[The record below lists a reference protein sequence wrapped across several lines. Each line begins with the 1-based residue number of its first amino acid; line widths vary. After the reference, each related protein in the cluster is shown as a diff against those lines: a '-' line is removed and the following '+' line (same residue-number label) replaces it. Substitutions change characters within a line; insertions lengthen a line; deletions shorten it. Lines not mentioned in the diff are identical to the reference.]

1 MPLWYDI
8 GYQSLL
14 FPSCFINASGHF
26 ECLGKPMQL
35 SPRARET
42 RIEDQETAEL
52 KDHQA
57 PIPEE
62 RWYSGLVRL
71 FGGRSASQKTADTNA
86 ANPNALLAFPSEA
99 ISRHESSPIADAAK
113 RAPQKARTPATLAT
127 VVSPRLVRAA
137 LIISAVA
144 VVAAIGAVGLQRFPL
159 QGTPREPR
167 PGNLTI
173 NTRPIDAEVLI
184 DGARR
189 GTTPLTLSLTPGTH
203 TITVRSAGDER
214 VVPLTIAS
222 GAEVSHYF
230 EMKPAEP
237 AVVVGRVSVVTDPPG
252 ARVSV
257 DGKARGIS
265 PITVTDLTP
274 ADHKVTVTSDTG
286 SAERTITVTAGGT
299 ASVMFS
305 LPKVSGPVGGWLAIA
320 APFDVEVLE
329 RDDVI
334 GSGGTSKIML
344 AAGRHDITLVNAII
358 GYQEARK
365 IDVTAGKTMSIKVEP
380 PKVNVSVNARPWA
393 DVSLDGASLGQTP
406 ISNLLVAVG
415 VHEMVFRH
423 PQLGERRQSVTVTV
437 KGPNRI
443 AADLAK

>member
-1 MPLWYDI
+1 M
-8 GYQSLL
+8 QS
-14 FPSCFINASGHF
+14 
-26 ECLGKPMQL
+26 
-35 SPRARET
+35 SPRAARET
-42 RIEDQETAEL
+42 RIEGQETAEL
-52 KDHQA
+52 NDQA
-57 PIPEE
+57 PVPEE

-71 FGGRSASQKTADTNA
+71 FGGKSASQKTADTNA

-99 ISRHESSPIADAAK
+99 ISRPEPAPLADAAK
-113 RAPQKARTPATLAT
+113 RTAQKTATPATPAT
-127 VVSPRLVRAA
+127 GSPKLVRIA
-137 LIISAVA
+137 LIVSAVA
-144 VVAAIGAVGLQRFPL
+144 VVAAIGAVAVQRFPL
-159 QGTPREPR
+159 TPREPR

-184 DGARR
+184 DGTRR

-214 VVPLTIAS
+214 IVPLTLAS

-257 DGKARGIS
+257 DGKARGTS

-286 SAERTITVTAGGT
+286 SAERTITVAAGGT

-320 APFDVEVLE
+320 APFDVEVVE
-329 RDDVI
+329 HDDVI
-334 GSGGTSKIML
+334 GSGGASRIML
-344 AAGRHDITLVNAII
+344 AAGRHDITLLNRSL

-365 IDVTAGKTMSIKVEP
+365 VDVTAGKTMAIKVDP
-380 PKVNVSVNARPWA
+380 PKVNISVNARPWA

-406 ISNLLVAVG
+406 ISNLQVAIG
-415 VHEMVFRH
+415 THEMVFRH
-423 PQLGERRQSVTVTV
+423 PQLGERRQSVTVTA

-443 AADLAK
+443 AADLTK

>member
-1 MPLWYDI
+1 M
-8 GYQSLL
+8 QS
-14 FPSCFINASGHF
+14 
-26 ECLGKPMQL
+26 
-35 SPRARET
+35 SPRAARET
-42 RIEDQETAEL
+42 RIEGQETAEL
-52 KDHQA
+52 NDQA
-57 PIPEE
+57 PVPDE

-71 FGGRSASQKTADTNA
+71 FGGKSASQKTADTNA

-99 ISRHESSPIADAAK
+99 ISRPEPAAIADAAK
-113 RAPQKARTPATLAT
+113 RAAQKTATPATAAT
-127 VVSPRLVRAA
+127 VSPKVVRAA

-144 VVAAIGAVGLQRFPL
+144 VVAAIGAVAVQRYPL
-159 QGTPREPR
+159 TPREPR

-184 DGARR
+184 DGTRR

-214 VVPLTIAS
+214 IVPLTLAS

-257 DGKARGIS
+257 DGKARGTS

-320 APFDVEVLE
+320 APFDIEVLE
-329 RDDVI
+329 HDDVI

-344 AAGRHDITLVNAII
+344 AAGRHDITLLNRSL

-365 IDVTAGKTMSIKVEP
+365 VDVTAGKTMSIKVDP
-380 PKVNVSVNARPWA
+380 PKVNISVNARPWA

-406 ISNLLVAVG
+406 ISNLQVAVG
-415 VHEMVFRH
+415 THEMVFRH
-423 PQLGERRQSVTVTV
+423 PQLGERRQSVIVTA

-443 AADLAK
+443 AADLTK

>member
-1 MPLWYDI
+1 MRL
-8 GYQSLL
+8 G
-14 FPSCFINASGHF
+14 ASGA
-26 ECLGKPMQL
+26 LGEPMQS
-35 SPRARET
+35 SPRAREP
-42 RIEDQETAEL
+42 RIEGQETAEL
-52 KDHQA
+52 NEPA
-57 PIPEE
+57 PVPEE
-62 RWYSGLVRL
+62 RWYSGLVRML
-71 FGGRSASQKTADTNA
+71 GGKSAPQKTGEANA

-99 ISRHESSPIADAAK
+99 ISRPEAAPIADAAK
-113 RAPQKARTPATLAT
+113 RTAQRAAAPATPATA
-127 VVSPRLVRAA
+127 SPKLVRIA

-144 VVAAIGAVGLQRFPL
+144 VVAAIGAVAFRYPLLQM
-159 QGTPREPR
+159 TAKEPR

-184 DGARR
+184 DGTRR

-214 VVPLTIAS
+214 IVPLTIAS

-257 DGKARGIS
+257 DGKARGTS

-305 LPKVSGPVGGWLAIA
+305 LARVSGPVGGWLAIS
-320 APFDVEVLE
+320 APFDVEVVE
-329 RDDVI
+329 HDDVI

-344 AAGRHDITLVNAII
+344 AAGRHDITLLNRTL

-365 IDVTAGKTMSIKVEP
+365 VDVTGGKTMSIKVDP
-380 PKVNVSVNARPWA
+380 PKVNISVNARPWA

-406 ISNLLVAVG
+406 ISNLQVAVG
-415 VHEMVFRH
+415 THEMVFRH

-443 AADLAK
+443 AADLTK

>member
-1 MPLWYDI
+1 
-8 GYQSLL
+8 
-14 FPSCFINASGHF
+14 
-26 ECLGKPMQL
+26 MQF
-35 SPRARET
+35 SPRAARDT
-42 RIEDQETAEL
+42 RIEGQETAEL
-52 KDHQA
+52 NDKA
-57 PIPEE
+57 PVPEE
-62 RWYSGLVRL
+62 RWYSGLVRM
-71 FGGRSASQKTADTNA
+71 FGGKSASHKTADTNA

-99 ISRHESSPIADAAK
+99 ISRPEPAPLADAAK
-113 RAPQKARTPATLAT
+113 RTAQKTATPATPAT
-127 VVSPRLVRAA
+127 GSPKLVRIA
-137 LIISAVA
+137 LIVSAVA
-144 VVAAIGAVGLQRFPL
+144 VVAAIGAVAVQRFPL
-159 QGTPREPR
+159 TPREPR

-184 DGARR
+184 DGTRR

-214 VVPLTIAS
+214 IVPLTLAS

-257 DGKARGIS
+257 DGKARGTS

-286 SAERTITVTAGGT
+286 SAERTITVAAGGT

-320 APFDVEVLE
+320 APFDVEVVE
-329 RDDVI
+329 HDDVI
-334 GSGGTSKIML
+334 GSGGASRIML
-344 AAGRHDITLVNAII
+344 AAGRHDITLLNRSL

-365 IDVTAGKTMSIKVEP
+365 VDVTAGKTMAIKVDP
-380 PKVNVSVNARPWA
+380 PKVNISVNARPWA

-406 ISNLLVAVG
+406 ISNLQVAIG
-415 VHEMVFRH
+415 THEMVFRH
-423 PQLGERRQSVTVTV
+423 PQLGERRQSVTVTA

-443 AADLAK
+443 AADLTK

>member
-1 MPLWYDI
+1 
-8 GYQSLL
+8 
-14 FPSCFINASGHF
+14 
-26 ECLGKPMQL
+26 MQL
-35 SPRARET
+35 SPRAARDT
-42 RIEDQETAEL
+42 RIEGQETAEL
-52 KDHQA
+52 NKA
-57 PIPEE
+57 PVPDE
-62 RWYSGLVRL
+62 RWYSGLVRM
-71 FGGRSASQKTADTNA
+71 FGRQSASQKTADTNA
-86 ANPNALLAFPSEA
+86 ANPNALLAFPSET
-99 ISRHESSPIADAAK
+99 ISRPEPSSIADAAK
-113 RAPQKARTPATLAT
+113 RTAQKTATPAAPAT
-127 VVSPRLVRAA
+127 MSPKLVRAA
-137 LIISAVA
+137 LVISAVA
-144 VVAAIGAVGLQRFPL
+144 VVAAIGAVAVQRFPL
-159 QGTPREPR
+159 LPMTATEPR
-167 PGNLTI
+167 PGSLTI

-184 DGARR
+184 DGTRR
-189 GTTPLTLSLTPGTH
+189 GTTPLTLSLAPGTH

-214 VVPLTIAS
+214 IVPLTLAS

-257 DGKARGIS
+257 DGKTRGTS

-320 APFDVEVLE
+320 APFDVEVVE
-329 RDDVI
+329 HDDVI

-344 AAGRHDITLVNAII
+344 AAGRHDITLLNRSL

-365 IDVTAGKTMSIKVEP
+365 VDVTAGKTMAIKVDP
-380 PKVNVSVNARPWA
+380 PKVNISVNARPWA

-406 ISNLLVAVG
+406 ISNLQVAVG
-415 VHEMVFRH
+415 THEMVFRH

-443 AADLAK
+443 AADLTK

>member
-1 MPLWYDI
+1 M
-8 GYQSLL
+8 QS
-14 FPSCFINASGHF
+14 
-26 ECLGKPMQL
+26 
-35 SPRARET
+35 SPRAARET
-42 RIEDQETAEL
+42 RIEGQETAEL
-52 KDHQA
+52 NEQA
-57 PIPEE
+57 PVPEE

-71 FGGRSASQKTADTNA
+71 FGGKSASQKTADITA

-99 ISRHESSPIADAAK
+99 ISRPEPAPLADAAK
-113 RAPQKARTPATLAT
+113 RTAQKTATPAIPAT
-127 VVSPRLVRAA
+127 GSPKLVRIA
-137 LIISAVA
+137 LIVSAVA
-144 VVAAIGAVGLQRFPL
+144 VVAAIGAVAVQRFPL
-159 QGTPREPR
+159 TPREPR

-184 DGARR
+184 DGTRR

-214 VVPLTIAS
+214 IVPLTLAS

-257 DGKARGIS
+257 DGKARGTS

-286 SAERTITVTAGGT
+286 SAERTITVAAGGT

-320 APFDVEVLE
+320 APFDVEVVE
-329 RDDVI
+329 HDDVI
-334 GSGGTSKIML
+334 GSGGASRIML
-344 AAGRHDITLVNAII
+344 AAGRHDITLLNRSL

-365 IDVTAGKTMSIKVEP
+365 VDVTAGKTMAIKVDP
-380 PKVNVSVNARPWA
+380 PKVNISVNARPWA

-406 ISNLLVAVG
+406 ISNLQVAIG
-415 VHEMVFRH
+415 THEMVFRH
-423 PQLGERRQSVTVTV
+423 PQLGERRQSVTVTA

-443 AADLAK
+443 AADLTK

>member
-1 MPLWYDI
+1 
-8 GYQSLL
+8 
-14 FPSCFINASGHF
+14 
-26 ECLGKPMQL
+26 MQL

-42 RIEDQETAEL
+42 RIEDQETAQL
-52 KDHQA
+52 GGQA
-57 PIPEE
+57 PVPEE

-71 FGGRSASQKTADTNA
+71 FSGKPVSQQTAEPSA
-86 ANPNALLAFPSEA
+86 ANPNALLAFPSEG
-99 ISRHESSPIADAAK
+99 ISRHEPSPIADAAR
-113 RAPQKARTPATLAT
+113 RATQKTRTPATLAT
-127 VVSPRLVRAA
+127 VASPRLVRAA

-144 VVAAIGAVGLQRFPL
+144 VVAAIGAVALQRFPL
-159 QGTPREPR
+159 LQMTPREPR

-214 VVPLTIAS
+214 IVPLTIAS

-237 AVVVGRVSVVTDPPG
+237 VVVVGRVSVVTDPPG

-257 DGKARGIS
+257 DGKARGTS

-320 APFDVEVLE
+320 APFDVELLE

-344 AAGRHDITLVNAII
+344 AAGRHDITLLNTIL

-443 AADLAK
+443 AADLTK

>member
-1 MPLWYDI
+1 M
-8 GYQSLL
+8 QS
-14 FPSCFINASGHF
+14 
-26 ECLGKPMQL
+26 
-35 SPRARET
+35 SPRAARET
-42 RIEDQETAEL
+42 RIEGQETAEL
-52 KDHQA
+52 NDQA
-57 PIPEE
+57 PVPEE

-71 FGGRSASQKTADTNA
+71 FGGKSASQKTADTNA
-86 ANPNALLAFPSEA
+86 VNPNALLAFPSEA
-99 ISRHESSPIADAAK
+99 ISRPEPAAIADAAK
-113 RAPQKARTPATLAT
+113 RAAQKTATPATAAT
-127 VVSPRLVRAA
+127 VSPKVVRAA

-144 VVAAIGAVGLQRFPL
+144 VVAAIGAVAVQRYPL
-159 QGTPREPR
+159 TPREPR

-184 DGARR
+184 DGTRR

-214 VVPLTIAS
+214 IVPLTLAS

-257 DGKARGIS
+257 DGKARGTS

-320 APFDVEVLE
+320 APFDIEVLE
-329 RDDVI
+329 HDDVI

-344 AAGRHDITLVNAII
+344 AAGRHDITLLNRSL

-365 IDVTAGKTMSIKVEP
+365 VDVTAGKTMSIKVDP
-380 PKVNVSVNARPWA
+380 PKVNISVNARPWA

-406 ISNLLVAVG
+406 ISNLQVAVG
-415 VHEMVFRH
+415 THEMVFRH
-423 PQLGERRQSVTVTV
+423 PQLGERRQSVIVTA

-443 AADLAK
+443 AADLTK

>member
-1 MPLWYDI
+1 M
-8 GYQSLL
+8 
-14 FPSCFINASGHF
+14 
-26 ECLGKPMQL
+26 
-35 SPRARET
+35 
-42 RIEDQETAEL
+42 
-52 KDHQA
+52 
-57 PIPEE
+57 
-62 RWYSGLVRL
+62 VRL
-71 FGGRSASQKTADTNA
+71 FGGKSASQKTADITA

-99 ISRHESSPIADAAK
+99 ISRPEPAPLADAAK
-113 RAPQKARTPATLAT
+113 RTAQKTATPAIPAT
-127 VVSPRLVRAA
+127 GSPKLVRIA
-137 LIISAVA
+137 LIVSAVA
-144 VVAAIGAVGLQRFPL
+144 VVAAIGAVAVQRFPL
-159 QGTPREPR
+159 TPREPR

-184 DGARR
+184 DGTRR

-214 VVPLTIAS
+214 IVPLTLAS

-257 DGKARGIS
+257 DGKARGTS

-286 SAERTITVTAGGT
+286 SAERTITVAAGGT

-320 APFDVEVLE
+320 APFDVEVVE
-329 RDDVI
+329 HDDVI
-334 GSGGTSKIML
+334 GSGGASRIML
-344 AAGRHDITLVNAII
+344 AAGRHDITLLNRSL

-365 IDVTAGKTMSIKVEP
+365 VDVTAGKTMAIKVDP
-380 PKVNVSVNARPWA
+380 PKVNISVNARPWA

-406 ISNLLVAVG
+406 ISNLQVAIG
-415 VHEMVFRH
+415 THEMVFRH
-423 PQLGERRQSVTVTV
+423 PQLGERRQSVTVTA

-443 AADLAK
+443 AADLTK

>member
-1 MPLWYDI
+1 
-8 GYQSLL
+8 
-14 FPSCFINASGHF
+14 
-26 ECLGKPMQL
+26 MQL
-35 SPRARET
+35 SPRAARET
-42 RIEDQETAEL
+42 RIEDQVTAEPNS
-52 KDHQA
+52 QA
-57 PIPEE
+57 PVPEE
-62 RWYSGLVRL
+62 RWYGGLVRW
-71 FGGRSASQKTADTNA
+71 FGGKPVSQKTADTNA
-86 ANPNALLAFPSEA
+86 ANPNALLTFPSEA
-99 ISRHESSPIADAAK
+99 IPRHDSSPIADAAK
-113 RAPQKARTPATLAT
+113 RTAQKTTTPATLAT
-127 VVSPRLVRAA
+127 VSPRLVRAA
-137 LIISAVA
+137 LIVSAVA
-144 VVAAIGAVGLQRFPL
+144 VVAAIGVVTQRYSLF
-159 QGTPREPR
+159 QMTPKEPR

-189 GTTPLTLSLTPGTH
+189 GATPLTLSLAPGTH

-214 VVPLTIAS
+214 IVPLTIAS

-237 AVVVGRVSVVTDPPG
+237 AVLVGRVSVVTDPPG

-257 DGKARGIS
+257 DGKARGTS
-265 PITVTDLTP
+265 PLTVADLTP

-305 LPKVSGPVGGWLAIA
+305 LPKVSGPVGGWLAIT

-329 RDDVI
+329 HDDVI

-344 AAGRHDITLVNAII
+344 AAGRHDITLLNTSL

-365 IDVTAGKTMSIKVEP
+365 VDVAAGKTLLIKVEP
-380 PKVNVSVNARPWA
+380 PKVNISVNARPWA

-406 ISNLLVAVG
+406 ISNFLVTVG
-415 VHEMVFRH
+415 THEIVFRH
-423 PQLGERRQSVTVTV
+423 PQLGERRQSVTVTA

-443 AADLAK
+443 AADLTK

>member
-1 MPLWYDI
+1 M
-8 GYQSLL
+8 QS
-14 FPSCFINASGHF
+14 
-26 ECLGKPMQL
+26 
-35 SPRARET
+35 SPRARDP
-42 RIEDQETAEL
+42 RIEGQETAEL
-52 KDHQA
+52 NDPA
-57 PIPEE
+57 PVAEE
-62 RWYSGLVRL
+62 RWYSPLVRL
-71 FGGRSASQKTADTNA
+71 LSGKSAPQKTSDANV

-99 ISRHESSPIADAAK
+99 ISRPEAAPIIDVAK
-113 RAPQKARTPATLAT
+113 RTAQKAATPAPAT
-127 VVSPRLVRAA
+127 VSPKLVRVA
-137 LIISAVA
+137 LIISAVG
-144 VVAAIGAVGLQRFPL
+144 VVAAIGAVTFQRFPL
-159 QGTPREPR
+159 QMTAREPR

-184 DGARR
+184 DGTRR

-214 VVPLTIAS
+214 IVPLTIAS

-257 DGKARGIS
+257 DGKARGTS

-305 LPKVSGPVGGWLAIA
+305 LPKVSGPVGGWLAIT
-320 APFDVEVLE
+320 APFDVEVVE
-329 RDDVI
+329 HDDVI

-344 AAGRHDITLVNAII
+344 AAGRHDITLLNRSL

-365 IDVTAGKTMSIKVEP
+365 IDVTAGKTMSIKVDP
-380 PKVNVSVNARPWA
+380 PKVNISVNARPWA

-406 ISNLLVAVG
+406 ISNLQVAVG
-415 VHEMVFRH
+415 THEMIFRH
-423 PQLGERRQSVTVTV
+423 PQLGERRQTVTVTA

-443 AADLAK
+443 AADLTK

>member
-1 MPLWYDI
+1 M
-8 GYQSLL
+8 QS
-14 FPSCFINASGHF
+14 
-26 ECLGKPMQL
+26 
-35 SPRARET
+35 SPRAREP
-42 RIEDQETAEL
+42 RIEGQETAEL
-52 KDHQA
+52 NDPA
-57 PIPEE
+57 PVREE

-71 FGGRSASQKTADTNA
+71 LGGNSAPQKIGDANA

-99 ISRHESSPIADAAK
+99 ISRPEAAPITDAAK
-113 RAPQKARTPATLAT
+113 RTAQRAATPATPAT
-127 VVSPRLVRAA
+127 VSPKLVRIA

-144 VVAAIGAVGLQRFPL
+144 VVAAIGAVAFRPLLQM
-159 QGTPREPR
+159 TAKEPR

-184 DGARR
+184 DGTRR

-214 VVPLTIAS
+214 IVPLTIAS

-237 AVVVGRVSVVTDPPG
+237 AVIVGRVSVVTDPPG

-257 DGKARGIS
+257 DGKARGTS

-305 LPKVSGPVGGWLAIA
+305 LPRVSGPVGGWLAIS
-320 APFDVEVLE
+320 APFDVEVVE
-329 RDDVI
+329 HDDVI

-344 AAGRHDITLVNAII
+344 AAGRHDITLLNRTL

-365 IDVTAGKTMSIKVEP
+365 VDVTGGKTMSIKVDP
-380 PKVNVSVNARPWA
+380 PKVNISVNARPWA

-406 ISNLLVAVG
+406 ISNLQVAVG
-415 VHEMVFRH
+415 THEMVFRH
-423 PQLGERRQSVTVTV
+423 PQLGERRQSVTVTA

-443 AADLAK
+443 AADLTK

>member
-1 MPLWYDI
+1 M
-8 GYQSLL
+8 QS
-14 FPSCFINASGHF
+14 
-26 ECLGKPMQL
+26 
-35 SPRARET
+35 SPRAARET
-42 RIEDQETAEL
+42 RIEGQETAEL
-52 KDHQA
+52 NDQA
-57 PIPEE
+57 PVPEE

-71 FGGRSASQKTADTNA
+71 FGGKSASQKTADTNA
-86 ANPNALLAFPSEA
+86 VNPNALLAFPSEA
-99 ISRHESSPIADAAK
+99 ISRPEPAAIADAAK
-113 RAPQKARTPATLAT
+113 RAPQKTATPATTAT
-127 VVSPRLVRAA
+127 VSPKVVRAA
-137 LIISAVA
+137 LIVGAGA
-144 VVAAIGAVGLQRFPL
+144 VVAAIGAVAVQRYPL
-159 QGTPREPR
+159 TPREPR

-184 DGARR
+184 DGTRR

-214 VVPLTIAS
+214 IVPLTLAS

-257 DGKARGIS
+257 DGKARGTS

-320 APFDVEVLE
+320 APFDIEVLE
-329 RDDVI
+329 HDDVI

-344 AAGRHDITLVNAII
+344 AAGRHDITLLNRSL

-365 IDVTAGKTMSIKVEP
+365 VDVTAGKTMSIKVDP
-380 PKVNVSVNARPWA
+380 PKVNISVNARPWA

-406 ISNLLVAVG
+406 ISNFQVAVG
-415 VHEMVFRH
+415 THEMVFRH
-423 PQLGERRQSVTVTV
+423 PQLGERRQSVIVTA

-443 AADLAK
+443 AADLTK

>member
-1 MPLWYDI
+1 M
-8 GYQSLL
+8 QS
-14 FPSCFINASGHF
+14 
-26 ECLGKPMQL
+26 
-35 SPRARET
+35 SPRAARET
-42 RIEDQETAEL
+42 RIEGQETAEL
-52 KDHQA
+52 NDQA
-57 PIPEE
+57 PVPEE

-71 FGGRSASQKTADTNA
+71 FGGKSASQKTADTNA

-99 ISRHESSPIADAAK
+99 ISRPEPAAIADAAK
-113 RAPQKARTPATLAT
+113 RAAQKTATPAPAAT
-127 VVSPRLVRAA
+127 VSPKVMRAA

-144 VVAAIGAVGLQRFPL
+144 VVAAIGAVAVQRYPL
-159 QGTPREPR
+159 TPREPR

-184 DGARR
+184 DGTRR

-214 VVPLTIAS
+214 IVPLTLAS

-257 DGKARGIS
+257 DGKARGTS

-320 APFDVEVLE
+320 APFDVEVVE
-329 RDDVI
+329 HDDVI

-344 AAGRHDITLVNAII
+344 AAGRHDITLLNRSL
-358 GYQEARK
+358 GYQEARRV
-365 IDVTAGKTMSIKVEP
+365 DVTAGKTMAIKVDP
-380 PKVNVSVNARPWA
+380 PKVNISVNARPWA

-406 ISNLLVAVG
+406 ISNLQVAVG
-415 VHEMVFRH
+415 THEMVFRH
-423 PQLGERRQSVTVTV
+423 PQLGERRQSVTVTA

-443 AADLAK
+443 AADLTK

>member
-1 MPLWYDI
+1 M
-8 GYQSLL
+8 
-14 FPSCFINASGHF
+14 
-26 ECLGKPMQL
+26 
-35 SPRARET
+35 
-42 RIEDQETAEL
+42 
-52 KDHQA
+52 
-57 PIPEE
+57 
-62 RWYSGLVRL
+62 
-71 FGGRSASQKTADTNA
+71 
-86 ANPNALLAFPSEA
+86 
-99 ISRHESSPIADAAK
+99 
-113 RAPQKARTPATLAT
+113 
-127 VVSPRLVRAA
+127 VRAA

-144 VVAAIGAVGLQRFPL
+144 VVAAIGAVAVQRYPL
-159 QGTPREPR
+159 TPREPR

-184 DGARR
+184 DGTRR

-214 VVPLTIAS
+214 IVPLTIAS

-237 AVVVGRVSVVTDPPG
+237 TVVVGRVSVVTDPPG

-257 DGKARGIS
+257 DGKARGTS
-265 PITVTDLTP
+265 PITVSDLTP

-286 SAERTITVTAGGT
+286 STERTITVTAGGT

-305 LPKVSGPVGGWLAIA
+305 LPRVSGPVGGWLAIA
-320 APFDVEVLE
+320 APFDVEVVE
-329 RDDVI
+329 HDDVI

-344 AAGRHDITLVNAII
+344 AAGRHEITLLNRSL

-365 IDVTAGKTMSIKVEP
+365 VDVTAGKTMSIKIDP
-380 PKVNVSVNARPWA
+380 PKVNISVNARPWA

-406 ISNLLVAVG
+406 ISNVQVAVG
-415 VHEMVFRH
+415 THEMVFRH
-423 PQLGERRQSVTVTV
+423 PQLGERRQSVTVTA

-443 AADLAK
+443 AADLTK

>member
-1 MPLWYDI
+1 M
-8 GYQSLL
+8 QS
-14 FPSCFINASGHF
+14 
-26 ECLGKPMQL
+26 
-35 SPRARET
+35 SPRAARES
-42 RIEDQETAEL
+42 RIKKGDQTAEL
-52 KDHQA
+52 PGHAA
-57 PIPEE
+57 PIPDQ

-71 FGGRSASQKTADTNA
+71 FGAKPSPQHAPDAGPT
-86 ANPNALLAFPSEA
+86 NPNALLAFPSEA
-99 ISRHESSPIADAAK
+99 VARPEPAPIADVAK
-113 RAPQKARTPATLAT
+113 RAAPKVAKPATPATA
-127 VVSPRLVRAA
+127 SPKWVRPSLIVGGVAVLVALAA
-137 LIISAVA
+137 L
-144 VVAAIGAVGLQRFPL
+144 AIQRFPL
-159 QGTPREPR
+159 LQGTGREPR

-173 NTRPIDAEVLI
+173 NTRPNDAEVLI
-184 DGARR
+184 DGTRR

-203 TITVRSAGDER
+203 TITVRHAGDER
-214 VVPLTIAS
+214 IVPLTIAS

-237 AVVVGRVSVVTDPPG
+237 AAVVGRVSVVTDPPG

-257 DGKARGIS
+257 DGKARGTS
-265 PITVTDLTP
+265 PITVTDLVP

-320 APFDVEVLE
+320 SPFDVEVLE

-344 AAGRHDITLVNAII
+344 AAGRHDITLINRTL

-365 IDVTAGKTMSIKVEP
+365 IDVSAGKTMSIKVDP
-380 PKVNVSVNARPWA
+380 PKVNLSVNARPWA

-406 ISNLLVAVG
+406 ISNLLVAIG
-415 VHEMVFRH
+415 THEMVFRH

-443 AADLAK
+443 AADLTK

>member
-1 MPLWYDI
+1 M
-8 GYQSLL
+8 QS
-14 FPSCFINASGHF
+14 
-26 ECLGKPMQL
+26 
-35 SPRARET
+35 SPRARDT
-42 RIEDQETAEL
+42 RIEGQETAEL
-52 KDHQA
+52 KDEA
-57 PIPEE
+57 PVPVE

-71 FGGRSASQKTADTNA
+71 LGGKSAPQKTGDTNP

-99 ISRHESSPIADAAK
+99 ISRPEAVPIGDAAK
-113 RAPQKARTPATLAT
+113 RTAQKAATPATPATL
-127 VVSPRLVRAA
+127 SPKLVRMA

-144 VVAAIGAVGLQRFPL
+144 VVTAIGAVAFRRFPL
-159 QGTPREPR
+159 LQMTAREPR

-184 DGARR
+184 DGTRR
-189 GTTPLTLSLTPGTH
+189 GTTPLTLSLAPGTH

-214 VVPLTIAS
+214 IVPLTIAS

-237 AVVVGRVSVVTDPPG
+237 AAVVGRVSVVTDPPG

-257 DGKARGIS
+257 DGKARGTS
-265 PITVTDLTP
+265 PITVTDLAP
-274 ADHKVTVTSDTG
+274 ADHKVTVTSETG

-305 LPKVSGPVGGWLAIA
+305 LPKVSGPVGGWLAIS
-320 APFDVEVLE
+320 APFDVEVVE
-329 RDDVI
+329 HDDVI

-344 AAGRHDITLVNAII
+344 AAGRHDITLLNRSL

-365 IDVTAGKTMSIKVEP
+365 IDVTAGKTMSIKVDP
-380 PKVNVSVNARPWA
+380 PKVNISVNARPWA

-406 ISNLLVAVG
+406 ISNLQVAVG
-415 VHEMVFRH
+415 THEMVFRH
-423 PQLGERRQSVTVTV
+423 PQLGERRQSVTVTA

-443 AADLAK
+443 AADLTK